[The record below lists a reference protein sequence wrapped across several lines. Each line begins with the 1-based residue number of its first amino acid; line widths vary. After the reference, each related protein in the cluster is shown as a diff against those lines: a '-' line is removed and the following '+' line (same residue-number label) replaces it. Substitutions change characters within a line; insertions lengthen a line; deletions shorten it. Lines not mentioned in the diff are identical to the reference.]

1 MCCFRSYNLICPK
14 CGCGFC
20 WSVGDYITSAEQL
33 MATCPQCGYKDGNGA
48 FIVSKEVNDLRWF
61 GKPATTENYTDERGL
76 PMPKAENEHIFLRKL
91 NGDWTMYRHNQIR
104 GKVET
109 DFQFKIFI
117 REREFLLQNLR
128 NEYIE
133 LMDKPMTD
141 STVSVA
147 LTLLEHSSDPRYRK
161 IMNGRLTETLK
172 KNWLYLIEVDDHT
185 IAAMPNENEIEAV
198 INKYRD
204 DVRACYEWCDKILNV
219 IESKAARYFKD
230 NCRFRLQ

>member
-1 MCCFRSYNLICPK
+1 
-14 CGCGFC
+14 
-20 WSVGDYITSAEQL
+20 
-33 MATCPQCGYKDGNGA
+33 
-48 FIVSKEVNDLRWF
+48 
-61 GKPATTENYTDERGL
+61 
-76 PMPKAENEHIFLRKL
+76 
-91 NGDWTMYRHNQIR
+91 
-104 GKVET
+104 
-109 DFQFKIFI
+109 
-117 REREFLLQNLR
+117 
-128 NEYIE
+128 
-133 LMDKPMTD
+133 MTD

-172 KNWLYLIEVDDHT
+172 KNWLYLIEVDDHI

-219 IESKAARYFKD
+219 IESKAARYFMD

>member
-1 MCCFRSYNLICPK
+1 
-14 CGCGFC
+14 
-20 WSVGDYITSAEQL
+20 
-33 MATCPQCGYKDGNGA
+33 
-48 FIVSKEVNDLRWF
+48 
-61 GKPATTENYTDERGL
+61 
-76 PMPKAENEHIFLRKL
+76 
-91 NGDWTMYRHNQIR
+91 MYRHNQVR
-104 GKVET
+104 GKMET

-128 NEYIE
+128 NEYVE

-172 KNWLYLIEVDDHT
+172 TNWLYLIEVDDHT

-219 IESKAARYFKD
+219 IESKAARYFMD